1 MAEFHYFA
9 KLSFLFFE
17 EHRNTLLGDFVTQ
30 DFILLQV
37 NSIESGFDYIVI

>member
-30 DFILLQV
+30 DFILLQ
-37 NSIESGFDYIVI
+37 ESGFDYIVI